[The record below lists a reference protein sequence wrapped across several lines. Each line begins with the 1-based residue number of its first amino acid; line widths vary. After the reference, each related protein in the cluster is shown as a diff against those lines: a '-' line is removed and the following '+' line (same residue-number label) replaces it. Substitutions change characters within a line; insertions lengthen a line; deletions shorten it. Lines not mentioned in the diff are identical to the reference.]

1 MAPTPTLGSHP
12 PERGPRPCPRHTSS
26 RRGQWHRLTRHLA
39 AHGPQGDG
47 SPTPPPPTGEAQLWP
62 SSPEGWG
69 RRCCPGRKWGLQWS
83 PGPQETAP
91 SLLPP
96 ASFPGFPGRGRR
108 SCWAEPPVLILR
120 ALQAGSFWGIQGHSL
135 TAPACRAPQEGPGF
149 PSKPRAGVTRP
160 PSSEETWPLG
170 PTKLPSA
177 SHLQTPVPSRRQL
190 VSAGRAAGRTGP
202 PGSARV

>member
-12 PERGPRPCPRHTSS
+12 PERGPRPCPGHTSS
-26 RRGQWHRLTRHLA
+26 RRGQWHRQTRHLA

-47 SPTPPPPTGEAQLWP
+47 TPTPPPPTGEAQLWP

-69 RRCCPGRKWGLQWS
+69 RRRCPDRKWGLQWS
-83 PGPQETAP
+83 PGPQKRLLLPASFPGSQGGAAGAAGRSPQSLFSGLSRLAAFGGSRATP

-96 ASFPGFPGRGRR
+96 AVPPPEEPGF
-108 SCWAEPPVLILR
+108 L
-120 ALQAGSFWGIQGHSL
+120 
-135 TAPACRAPQEGPGF
+135 
-149 PSKPRAGVTRP
+149 SKPRAGVTRP

-170 PTKLPSA
+170 PTKLSSA